1 MGLEGR
7 NKAYSVTYWLCDLG
21 QTALLTLVFFFG
33 KMRLLVLA
41 SWGVGRLHELKQT
54 LPGAARTLFFIDG
67 IDP

>member
-1 MGLEGR
+1 
-7 NKAYSVTYWLCDLG
+7 
-21 QTALLTLVFFFG
+21 
-33 KMRLLVLA
+33 MRLLVLA